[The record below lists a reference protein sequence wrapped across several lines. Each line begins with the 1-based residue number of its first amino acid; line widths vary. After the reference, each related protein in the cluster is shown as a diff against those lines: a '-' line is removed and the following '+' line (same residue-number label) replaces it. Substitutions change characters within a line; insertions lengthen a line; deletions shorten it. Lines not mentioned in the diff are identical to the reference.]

1 MSRNNANIPIAVP
14 VTSNTEA
21 NNSQVIPTAI
31 PVATGN
37 ADTILVNAELAEDG
51 AEISEGVR
59 HNLVAGP
66 NTTAVVGGRTL
77 TNISI
82 YGPPSTRNLGR

>member
-14 VTSNTEA
+14 VTSNIEA

-37 ADTILVNAELAEDG
+37 AELAEDG
-51 AEISEGVR
+51 AEISGGVR

-77 TNISI
+77 TTLAFMDHLVQEI
-82 YGPPSTRNLGR
+82 